1 MQVRVCKF
9 TDPYLLNRIII
20 KGKPMTQD
28 KIKQFAEW
36 CQENQHIPQFDIAVK
51 LFTRKKA
58 NIILNEIEQ
67 HLNLPD
73 DIQLV
78 QSPYDNDLYLGL
90 DTCPIDENYLSKY
103 LDKQDNPDKTFLYIV
118 DTYKSK
124 IPQIINEFNKRIEDE
139 LENDVVAQCILE
151 RNAHGMSIED
161 LAEKGAIDIGLLTAI
176 ENRKQTPSLRILTK
190 ITRVLGKKLRIT

>member
-58 NIILNEIEQ
+58 TIILNEIEQ

-139 LENDVVAQCILE
+139 LENDV
-151 RNAHGMSIED
+151 AHGMSIED

-190 ITRVLGKKLRIT
+190 ITRAFGKKLRIT